1 MVKEKGITCFF
12 INIFNTFV
20 MNWNELNELG
30 CELLNDLEEAFSDYG
45 FIDVEEDGIYTES
58 DSEAMYQ
65 VSISWDYGE
74 MDDVDDDDH
83 EADHEGGRPEGE
95 AALTGDAERQRVPR
109 VRSGASGLDADE
121 VGEAVERERGTAE
134 ENPQQIPFDVL
145 FPCSHFCLPC
155 EVSLLHSDKAVV
167 TFI

>member
-30 CELLNDLEEAFSDYG
+30 SELLNDLEEAFSDYD

-74 MDDVDDDDH
+74 MDDVDDDDIEEVLDNVISDWDDYEVTYDWDGSTILVALH
-83 EADHEGGRPEGE
+83 IDDYEG
-95 AALTGDAERQRVPR
+95 D
-109 VRSGASGLDADE
+109 DD
-121 VGEAVERERGTAE
+121 
-134 ENPQQIPFDVL
+134 
-145 FPCSHFCLPC
+145 
-155 EVSLLHSDKAVV
+155 
-167 TFI
+167 

>member
-30 CELLNDLEEAFSDYG
+30 SELLNDLEEAFSDYD

-74 MDDVDDDDH
+74 MDDVDGLIH
-83 EADHEGGRPEGE
+83 PPAPVVL
-95 AALTGDAERQRVPR
+95 ALKAETR
-109 VRSGASGLDADE
+109 LDAFVCLAAGEGARVVECVDDE
-121 VGEAVERERGTAE
+121 HRRVVS
-134 ENPQQIPFDVL
+134 QQAHIGIR
-145 FPCSHFCLPC
+145 HQGLPP
-155 EVSLLHSDKAVV
+155 EPAVV
-167 TFI
+167 EGVEIACAVALGVEKP